1 MKQHILIGTRGSSLA
16 LAQTNE
22 IVQSVR
28 RLAPNVRCEIVRIKT
43 QGDSMHDTGTA
54 MSEGKS
60 IFTKEIEDSLIHGQ
74 IDLAVHSMKDL
85 TADLPKGLVIASV
98 PKRTDPRDVLISR
111 KRKKLQ
117 QLDGGARVG
126 TSSARRKVQVQAA
139 RADLEIV
146 ETHGNV
152 ETRLRKL
159 EQGEFDAIILAAA
172 GLIRLGLERR
182 VTEFLSTNV
191 MLPAVGQGAIAIQ
204 SRENDAGIRNLLE
217 NLNHEPTRK
226 AIEAERAFAR
236 RLGANCRT
244 PTAAYA
250 RFENGKLT
258 VEGIVAATNGKL
270 ILRSRIVSDN
280 PKAESVG
287 EELAESLLKKGAG
300 IVLEAA

>member
-1 MKQHILIGTRGSSLA
+1 MKQRILVGTRGSSLA

-22 IVQSVR
+22 IVDSLRKV
-28 RLAPNVRCEIVRIKT
+28 APNIRCEIVPIKT
-43 QGDSMHDTGTA
+43 QGDSMHGTGTVTA
-54 MSEGKS
+54 EGKS
-60 IFTKEIEDSLIHGQ
+60 MFTKEIEDSLIHGHV
-74 IDLAVHSMKDL
+74 DLAVHSMKDL
-85 TADLPKGLVIASV
+85 TADMPRDLVIASV
-98 PKRTDPRDVLISR
+98 PERADPRDVLISR
-111 KRKKLQ
+111 KRKKFQ

-126 TSSARRKVQVQAA
+126 TSSARRKVQLQAA

-146 ETHGNV
+146 EIRGNV

-159 EQGEFDAIILAAA
+159 KQGECDAIILAAA
-172 GLIRLGLERR
+172 GLIRLGLEGC

-204 SRENDAGIRNLLE
+204 SRENDAEIRDLLE
-217 NLNHEPTRK
+217 KLNHEPTRK

-258 VEGIVAATNGKL
+258 LDGMVAATSGRMV
-270 ILRSRIVSDN
+270 LRSRIVSDN
-280 PKAESVG
+280 PNAERAG
-287 EELAESLLKKGAG
+287 EELAESLLKKGGG